1 MLCLVID
8 GAGSSEG
15 GHRAEEHQ
23 PRSQSAQQRERH
35 SDGSKPAAGR
45 GRTMAMQPQGP
56 PPPQDYNMHGSRG
69 GMRTA
74 IALVASLDVCCQ
86 SQYWTYLF

>member
-1 MLCLVID
+1 MMCLVTD
-8 GAGSSEG
+8 GAGSSES
-15 GHRAEEHQ
+15 GHQAE

-35 SDGSKPAAGR
+35 NDGSKPAAGR

-56 PPPQDYNMHGSRG
+56 PPPQDYSMHGGRG

-74 IALVASLDVCCQ
+74 IALVASLEVGCQ
-86 SQYWTYLF
+86 SQYWYYF